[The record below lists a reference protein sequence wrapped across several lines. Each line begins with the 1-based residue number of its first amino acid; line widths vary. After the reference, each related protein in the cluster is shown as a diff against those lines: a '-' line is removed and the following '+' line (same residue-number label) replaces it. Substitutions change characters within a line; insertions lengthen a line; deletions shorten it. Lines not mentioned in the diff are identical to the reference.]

1 MKTNS
6 FHMYVVAVLL
16 VLFVFPPDSLQAD
29 PPRWAPAHGYRAK
42 TRQIYFPEQNFY
54 FDLKRNVYIY
64 FENGRWISN
73 IRPPQI
79 YANINLMLAPK
90 VELSIASSKPYLHNK
105 THITMYKAKKGK
117 AVKVKVKTKPG
128 NKKHKR
134 K

>member
-6 FHMYVVAVLL
+6 FHMYAVAVLL
-16 VLFVFPPDSLQAD
+16 VLLAFPLDSLQAD

-54 FDLKRNVYIY
+54 FDLQRNVYIY
-64 FENGRWISN
+64 FENGRWTSN
-73 IRPPQI
+73 IRPPRI